1 MAHQSAFWP
10 QRRGGATRVK
20 PGRLLRLSIAT
31 KLEGGRIEMVEGT
44 TITGSEGGV
53 WLLGVAQ
60 DVANEAAVI
69 AQSAA

>member
-1 MAHQSAFWP
+1 MQE
-10 QRRGGATRVK
+10 
-20 PGRLLRLSIAT
+20 PGFKEGLSIAT

-44 TITGSEGGV
+44 RITGSEGGV